1 MDLSAEMKAALNQNY
16 NWRMTNVP
24 ELDTPVL
31 IVLDYSP
38 SRDQSPL
45 CIALDTIDGPKF
57 WMTASKVVKIDNQA
71 PRLHMDYRQFRFEGR
86 LYHPYSI
93 VSLPH
98 DIFDNIRELSATC
111 RRIYEHVDWS

>member
-1 MDLSAEMKAALNQNY
+1 MDLSAEMKAALDQNY

-38 SRDQSPL
+38 SGDQPPL
-45 CIALDTIDGPKF
+45 CIALDTLDGPKC
-57 WMTASKVVKIDNQA
+57 WMTVSKVVKINNQA
-71 PRLHMDYRQFRFEGR
+71 PRLYMDYRKFRFEGR
-86 LYHPYSI
+86 LYYPYSI
-93 VSLPH
+93 GSLPH
-98 DIFDNIRELSATC
+98 VIFESIWELSATC